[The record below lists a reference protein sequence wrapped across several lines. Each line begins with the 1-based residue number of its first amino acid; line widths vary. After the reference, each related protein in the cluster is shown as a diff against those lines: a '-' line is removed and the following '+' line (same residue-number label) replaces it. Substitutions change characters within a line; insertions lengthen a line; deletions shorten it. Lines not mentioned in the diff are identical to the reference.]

1 MGGKFATIAL
11 VALATV
17 FTYQILSHASG
28 ANSIAKTTFSG
39 TANLFKVM
47 QGR

>member
-1 MGGKFATIAL
+1 MGGKFATISL
-11 VALATV
+11 VALGTV

-28 ANSIAKTTFSG
+28 ATSIIG
-39 TANLFKVM
+39 TSFKGLGSLFKTM

>member
-1 MGGKFATIAL
+1 MGAKFATIAL

-17 FTYQILSHASG
+17 FTYQLLSSV
-28 ANSIAKTTFSG
+28 NTVPIAKTTFSG

-47 QGR
+47 QGRG